1 MSERSRTIGRISQA
15 LGKKAL
21 VWFGIRGE
29 DAAPYLAIPQF
40 SACFSIA
47 APLSSGALH
56 DVVALEQLTG
66 HRVDLDQYDV
76 DFDDDARV
84 LELRRRVL
92 TALHRDSALVTY
104 RPSHFLSATH
114 FASLETC
121 NYLGQ
126 FKDRQLPFEHKP
138 WVETMLARVG
148 VRTLPWRYVADE
160 HRNVIRR
167 DIERGPCILRP
178 SHSSGGEGIT
188 LIEQP
193 DDVDRLWPVRGD
205 HLVSVAPYL
214 SDAIPVNVGGCV
226 FDAET
231 VTLHPASVQLIGIP
245 TCTSRQFGYCG
256 NDFAAIRAFS
266 KPVLHEL
273 TAISLTVGRWL
284 AGQGYLGAFGIDY
297 LVDDEVVYF
306 TELNARM
313 QGSSAPAAQLSAQLG
328 VSDLIL
334 DHLSAGLGLAPIAHR
349 TLGDWADDLPDFAHV
364 VVHNIENRSV
374 ANTVGAFTVAPPA
387 RRLDLVPDAG
397 LAIDPGATLARLC
410 FEEQVTSS
418 GFEVSEHVD
427 RAVAALMR
435 GVRATDSGRKGA

>member
-1 MSERSRTIGRISQA
+1 MNERTELIGRIRQA

-29 DAAPYLAIPQF
+29 DATPYLAIPQF

-66 HRVDLDQYDV
+66 HRVDLDQHDI

-121 NYLGQ
+121 DYLGQ

-138 WVETMLARVG
+138 WVETMLARLG
-148 VRTLPWRYVADE
+148 VRTLPWHYVADE
-160 HRNVIRR
+160 HKNVIRR

-188 LIEQP
+188 LIEHP
-193 DDVDRLWPVRGD
+193 DDVDRLWPVRED
-205 HLVSVAPYL
+205 HLVSVAPYF
-214 SDAIPVNVGGCV
+214 SNAVPVNVGGCV
-226 FDAET
+226 FDGEI

-256 NDFAAIRAFS
+256 NDFAAVRAL
-266 KPVLHEL
+266 PTGVLDEL
-273 TAISLTVGRWL
+273 TATSLEVGRWL
-284 AGQGYLGAFGIDY
+284 ARQGYFGAFGIDY

-313 QGSSAPAAQLSAQLG
+313 QGSSAPAAELSAQLG

-334 DHLSAGLGLAPIAHR
+334 EHLAAGLGLAPVAHR
-349 TLGDWADDLPDFAHV
+349 TLGDWASDLPDFAHV
-364 VVHNIENRSV
+364 VVHNTENRPV
-374 ANTVGAFTVAPPA
+374 ANSTGTFAVAPPA
-387 RRLDLVPDAG
+387 HRLNLVPDARI
-397 LAIDPGATLARLC
+397 AVNPGGTLARLC
-410 FEEQVTSS
+410 FEEQITSS
-418 GFEVSEHVD
+418 GFDVTENVD
-427 RAVAALMR
+427 RAVTALMQA
-435 GVRATDSGRKGA
+435 VRATDSGRKGA